1 MKKLNIFVKLLKDEK
16 IFKIHKKIYTINV
29 LSMKNGELHWQI
41 IVPTVENE

>member
-16 IFKIHKKIYTINV
+16 IFKIYKKIYIINV

-41 IVPTVENE
+41 IVLTVENE